1 MKIFDN
7 YQEFLENCENISS
20 NYAILSDVIIKDIH
34 GKLEYFEINK
44 KFLYYKQHE
53 NIHNDVTFIIQG
65 LKRDETTFIKFIC
78 RLLTFGKVIL
88 STWDY
93 FNEKIITNL
102 IMKNKINNSQNVY
115 KQIYTTWSGLK
126 KCTTKYAIKVRA
138 DEFYDDFT
146 YFINHMKQNPDK
158 IITHNMFFRQIKVY
172 PYHISDHVIGGTTE
186 NLYSMFYSCKY
197 MLEHKQLLPKIPNV
211 IQHCPEQ
218 WLTIAYLKNIYK
230 EEELYTEIKNKM
242 IKHFDIVPVEK
253 FKDFML
259 LYTRNKT
266 KHVIN
271 GVRDI
276 RKTNNVFNVNRIK
289 DI

>member
-1 MKIFDN
+1 
-7 YQEFLENCENISS
+7 
-20 NYAILSDVIIKDIH
+20 
-34 GKLEYFEINK
+34 
-44 KFLYYKQHE
+44 
-53 NIHNDVTFIIQG
+53 
-65 LKRDETTFIKFIC
+65 
-78 RLLTFGKVIL
+78 
-88 STWDY
+88 
-93 FNEKIITNL
+93 
-102 IMKNKINNSQNVY
+102 
-115 KQIYTTWSGLK
+115 
-126 KCTTKYAIKVRA
+126 
-138 DEFYDDFT
+138 
-146 YFINHMKQNPDK
+146 
-158 IITHNMFFRQIKVY
+158 
-172 PYHISDHVIGGTTE
+172 
-186 NLYSMFYSCKY
+186 